1 MSIPQNGQ
9 THSNN
14 SSATADEMF
23 AFGHFVKLAPKG
35 LMVKV
40 TGNSTHKNTKWLKS
54 YYIKIIRSVTE
65 SKASIAKVFLHELNN
80 QQFEAT

>member
-1 MSIPQNGQ
+1 MAKH
-9 THSNN
+9 THIIRRQQPTKCLSV
-14 SSATADEMF
+14 
-23 AFGHFVKLAPKG
+23 FGHFVKLAPKG
-35 LMVKV
+35 LTVKV